1 MKLIL
6 ENWRKFCDLNEN
18 KQEQELDEGLKDLAL
33 AGLMGLGLGGF
44 SPDAKADTP
53 DSGAETTQQ
62 VQTSQDNVGDN
73 YKNITADD
81 FKFFPAGGGDFVVY
95 SPADLKSQGIDIKQ
109 HIQDLK
115 QKHGFD
121 VTKTSLIEKD
131 GKRFVGL
138 VNIPSADLDFLTLDQ
153 FHNISDKQ
161 NYDIFTHKLTGA
173 NVAVKVGTAKHKQV
187 STSDQYEAK

>member
-18 KQEQELDEGLKDLAL
+18 KDKQQIDEGLKDLAF
-33 AGLMGLGLGGF
+33 AGLMGLGGLAG
-44 SPDAKADTP
+44 SSTAQADTP
-53 DSGAETTQQ
+53 DSGVEITQQ
-62 VQTSQDNVGDN
+62 VQTSQKNVGDN
-73 YKNITADD
+73 YTNISVND
-81 FKFFPAGGGDFVVY
+81 FKFFPKNGGDFAVY

-121 VTKTSLIEKD
+121 VTKAQSIEKD

-138 VNIPSADLDFLTLDQ
+138 INIPSANLDFLTLDQ
-153 FHNISDKQ
+153 FHNISNKQ
-161 NYDIFTHKLTGA
+161 DYDIFTNKLTGI
-173 NVAVKVGTAKHKQV
+173 NVAVKIGTAKHKQV
-187 STSDQYEAK
+187 STSDQYKAK